1 MRLNII
7 FGVRERRSF
16 GGEVAGSAVLKD
28 RAGSRELP
36 RELCPAGL
44 ALLCRTEGQ
53 SLSEALKSLRGG
65 QVFTGGETSM
75 ER

>member
-1 MRLNII
+1 M
-7 FGVRERRSF
+7 
-16 GGEVAGSAVLKD
+16 AGSAVLKD

-36 RELCPAGL
+36 HELCPAGL

-65 QVFTGGETSM
+65 QIFTGGETSM